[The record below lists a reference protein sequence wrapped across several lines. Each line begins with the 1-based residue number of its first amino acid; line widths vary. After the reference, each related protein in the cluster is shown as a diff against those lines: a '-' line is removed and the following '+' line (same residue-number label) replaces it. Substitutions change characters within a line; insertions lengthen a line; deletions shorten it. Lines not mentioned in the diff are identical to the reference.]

1 MQKLRIKSKRDWFI
15 AFIIAFLFIYL
26 IALKF
31 QVRISEL
38 LWPLTPDK
46 LSILNQPDG
55 QGVFAAAVLA
65 MTALSIGVMIYKK
78 VKGKYLVLALAGGIV
93 IAGAAIGSYCYQCQT
108 IIKIP
113 SECKPEAVT
122 VHHFDW
128 DSGFVNYSLDEDATG
143 QIADKV
149 LALQPLSKEEMKA
162 KREAEEQKKAKG
174 SDDSEGWISVS
185 VQYPKEDGYSYDIDI
200 NIQDSTISSAYRGSS
215 LNSTVFYQD
224 NGLLE
229 LIEGM
234 KTSENQLTAN

>member
-93 IAGAAIGSYCYQCQT
+93 IAGAAIGAYCYQCQS
-108 IIKIP
+108 IVNIP
-113 SECKPEAVT
+113 SESKPESVD
-122 VHHFDW
+122 VQYFGRDG
-128 DSGFVNYSLDEDATG
+128 GFVNYQPDEETKAR
-143 QIADKV
+143 IVDKV
-149 LALQPLSKEEMKA
+149 LTLQPLPKEEAKA
-162 KREAEEQKKAKG
+162 EREAAKQRIENTA
-174 SDDSEGWISVS
+174 DSRGGWTSVA
-185 VQYPKEDGYSYDIDI
+185 VWYPKEDGYSYLISIDI
-200 NIQDSTISSAYRGSS
+200 EDHVIRADRGHS
-215 LNSTVFYQD
+215 LNSTVFYRD

-229 LIEGM
+229 LIEGL
-234 KTSENQLTAN
+234 KSSEQLENNR